1 MERLIKFANDEA
13 FVHPV
18 IKAIFLHFWI
28 GYLHPFYDGNG
39 RLARTIF
46 YWYLLRKG
54 YWAIQYLPISLVIR
68 RSAKQYGM
76 AYVYSE
82 QDDFD
87 LTYFYDYH
95 MRKIIQALNDFE
107 DYIREKVVEN
117 KFIEQLLDK
126 KFKLNDRQKEL
137 LRYFLVK
144 GKNSYITP
152 SSYISLYKVSRMT
165 SASDLRKLR
174 KMGLVTSKRVGRN
187 IRYSATGKLRQNVKI

>member
-1 MERLIKFANDEA
+1 
-13 FVHPV
+13 
-18 IKAIFLHFWI
+18 
-28 GYLHPFYDGNG
+28 
-39 RLARTIF
+39 
-46 YWYLLRKG
+46 
-54 YWAIQYLPISLVIR
+54 
-68 RSAKQYGM
+68 M